1 MKPVAPSR
9 LVLSLSEQFH
19 FDTTTILGFLSS
31 IAVGN
36 EWGYDFDIDNG
47 HAISTT
53 GIGSG
58 NGTGTAKAGTVSG
71 NIPGVTTRYWHTTW
85 QCWALLSTFSSALL
99 PQCSVLVKIQNT
111 PFFFAD

>member
-58 NGTGTAKAGTVSG
+58 NGTGTAKDGTVSG
-71 NIPGVTTRYWHTTW
+71 NITGVTTRYWHTAR
-85 QCWALLSTFSSALL
+85 QCRALLSTFSSKLL
-99 PQCSVLVKIQNT
+99 LQSYVCVKIPPT
-111 PFFFAD
+111 SL